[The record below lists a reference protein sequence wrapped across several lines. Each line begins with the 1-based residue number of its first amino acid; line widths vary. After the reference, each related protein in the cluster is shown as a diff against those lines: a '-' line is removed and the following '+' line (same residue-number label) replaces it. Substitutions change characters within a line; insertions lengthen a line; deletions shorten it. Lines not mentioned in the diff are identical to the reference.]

1 MFDPINNASVTL
13 KNAQNLG
20 KELGSVVSTQQV
32 DMEKSIQS
40 EHKARITAKLAENV
54 RKASIEVKAVE
65 KFESKYRHEQE
76 LAKLKADTIRKYG
89 KDAWTK
95 VEAEKALMEK
105 ERQAELI
112 AMNADRNKQVDVFC
126 WCLTAAALIT
136 YFLKLYK
143 I

>member
-1 MFDPINNASVTL
+1 MDVNVKSATTAL
-13 KNAQNLG
+13 KSAQDAG
-20 KELGSVVSTQQV
+20 KELGAIVSSQQA
-32 DMEKSIQS
+32 DMEAAVQNQ
-40 EHKARITAKLAENV
+40 HKTRVTAKLAEAA
-54 RKASIEVKAVE
+54 RKASLEVKAVE
-65 KFESKYRHEQE
+65 KFESKFRHEQE